1 MRMREDH
8 WRMRRSWMALSLC
21 ALAALL
27 VLFFTQQLW
36 MRYVITAAF
45 VGLCWEVVAWYRL
58 RGRMEPFPTSTGT
71 VYRVG
76 SSLHGPR
83 LWKEFFDVLWVS
95 LAHADAFPVYYLVMI
110 AGIAALLTA
119 LCSLFSHDFFAR
131 VWSSGVGLCLGVLIP
146 RLFHILWFESTY
158 GPLYRYMFPSA
169 TGAESLP
176 GTTGMVFR
184 RLTPRGTVKI
194 HGVFWNALSVD
205 GHPIEEGSDV
215 IVERIEGLT
224 LHVSRWEA
232 SPSGTRR

>member
-1 MRMREDH
+1 VRMREDH
-8 WRMRRSWMALSLC
+8 WRMRRSWIALSLGV
-21 ALAALL
+21 LAALL

-36 MRYVITAAF
+36 MRYVITAGL
-45 VGLCWEVVAWYRL
+45 VGLCWEVIAWYRL
-58 RGRMEPFPTSTGT
+58 RRRIEPFHTSTGT

-83 LWKEFFDVLWVS
+83 LWREFFDVLWVS
-95 LAHADAFPVYYLVMI
+95 IAHADAFPVYYVVLVV
-110 AGIAALLTA
+110 GIAALLTA
-119 LCSLFSHDFFAR
+119 LFSLFSHDFFAPL
-131 VWSSGVGLCLGVLIP
+131 WSSGVGLFLGVMVP

-176 GTTGMVFR
+176 GTTGTVVR

-194 HGVFWNALSVD
+194 HGVFWNAVSVD

-215 IVERIEGLT
+215 IVESIEGLT
-224 LHVSRWEA
+224 LHVSRREA
-232 SPSGTRR
+232 SSSGIRR